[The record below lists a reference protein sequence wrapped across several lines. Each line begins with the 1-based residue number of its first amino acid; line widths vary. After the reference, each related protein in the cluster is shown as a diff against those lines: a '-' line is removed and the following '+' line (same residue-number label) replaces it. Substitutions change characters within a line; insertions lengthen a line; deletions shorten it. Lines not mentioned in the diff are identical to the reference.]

1 MDWLYHKFIGCVDH
15 FIWGRKLYKF
25 SERHFVNPAGDFF
38 GEYLFRFSSS
48 LYKKIW
54 IYSIRYIHYLGRDNT
69 YACISAWLRE
79 EFLNASMNST
89 LSIVYL
95 GLLPTVVPYFA
106 LAYVTSLVGASEATI
121 SLYLTPAVALV
132 ISWVWLGEVP
142 AFIALTGGMVTVAG
156 VCFTY
161 LTVNKTIKILNPYFL
176 SKKQ

>member
-1 MDWLYHKFIGCVDH
+1 
-15 FIWGRKLYKF
+15 
-25 SERHFVNPAGDFF
+25 
-38 GEYLFRFSSS
+38 
-48 LYKKIW
+48 
-54 IYSIRYIHYLGRDNT
+54 
-69 YACISAWLRE
+69 
-79 EFLNASMNST
+79 MNST

-121 SLYLTPAVALV
+121 SLYLTPAIALV

>member
-1 MDWLYHKFIGCVDH
+1 MDWLYHKFIRCVDH
-15 FIWGRKLYKF
+15 YIWGRKLYTF
-25 SERHFVNPAGDFF
+25 SERHFVNPAGSFF
-38 GEYLFRFSSS
+38 GEYLFRFQA
-48 LYKKIW
+48 
-54 IYSIRYIHYLGRDNT
+54 RYIKKYGFIPFVTFTIWGGTMPMLVFLPGLG
-69 YACISAWLRE
+69 E

-106 LAYVTSLVGASEATI
+106 LAYVTSLVGVSEAAI
-121 SLYLTPAVALV
+121 SLYLTPAVALA

-161 LTVNKTIKILNPYFL
+161 LKANKIRLK
-176 SKKQ
+176 

>member
-1 MDWLYHKFIGCVDH
+1 MLVFLPG
-15 FIWGRKLYKF
+15 
-25 SERHFVNPAGDFF
+25 
-38 GEYLFRFSSS
+38 
-48 LYKKIW
+48 
-54 IYSIRYIHYLGRDNT
+54 LG
-69 YACISAWLRE
+69 E

-121 SLYLTPAVALV
+121 SLYLTPAIALV
-132 ISWVWLGEVP
+132 ISWVWIGEVP
-142 AFIALTGGMVTVAG
+142 TLIALTGGVLTVGG

-161 LTVNKTIKILNPYFL
+161 LKVNKMKKILNPYFS